1 MGLKFQKTLSNL
13 SKIKSANANQVIV
26 AGTLMG
32 LEIGS
37 RKQFTR

>member
-1 MGLKFQKTLSNL
+1 MFPVTLSNL

-32 LEIGS
+32 LETES
-37 RKQFTR
+37 RKPFTL